1 MTPPSR
7 KANERT
13 PVQLPQTGARVQ
25 QAQYG
30 HGTITSVN
38 EYHTVI
44 EFDEAGTKTF
54 ITTRVVLTA
63 SDVPA
68 PVKVKK
74 TVRRKK
80 AVAPPPVAIE
90 ANADVDAEADVDA
103 DADADSDNG
112 SDAELDT
119 AAEEHTDN

>member
-80 AVAPPPVAIE
+80 AVAPPPVAVE
-90 ANADVDAEADVDA
+90 ADADVDV